1 MGAGERA
8 KGNLLALIGI
18 LVVSPDVLLIRLMDL
33 DHWTIAFWRGVLTT
47 IGMCAIVAVTARM
60 QKTRLRT
67 LFVSV
72 GLAGVLVCVLVGVNN
87 LLFVVSVTH
96 THAADTLVILTSTP
110 LFAAAFSR
118 IFLKDRI
125 PPETWAASIV
135 ALGAIALVFSG
146 SLSTGGAGGDL
157 AALSAALLLATVLTI
172 IRRCRARSMLPAL
185 VGSGA
190 ISALAVAALAD
201 LSAVTGPDASLLV
214 INGLVIIPLSL
225 ALLMVA
231 PRYIRAPDVALIFL
245 LETVLG
251 PLWVW
256 VALGEVPPTTTIIGG
271 GVLVV
276 TLALHSWYQ
285 SVSSRPLATEGVSS

>member
-1 MGAGERA
+1 MAGGQRA

-33 DHWTIAFWRGVLTT
+33 DHWTIAFWRGILTT
-47 IGMCAIVAVTARM
+47 IGMFAIVAVTARV
-60 QKTRLRT
+60 QRTRLRT

-72 GLAGVLVCVLVGVNN
+72 GLPGVFVCVLVGVNN

-96 THAADTLVILTSTP
+96 THAANTLVILTSTP

-118 IFLKDRI
+118 IFLKDRV

-135 ALGAIALVFSG
+135 ALVAIVLVFSG
-146 SLSTGGAGGDL
+146 SLSTGGALGDL
-157 AALSAALLLATVLTI
+157 AALSAAILVATVLTI
-172 IRRCRARSMLPAL
+172 IRRYRARSMVPAL

-201 LSAVTGPDASLLV
+201 LSAVTGPEAPLLV
-214 INGLVIIPLSL
+214 VNGLVVIPVSL

-256 VALGEVPPTTTIIGG
+256 VALGEVPPTTTVIGG
-271 GVLVV
+271 AILLV
-276 TLALHSWYQ
+276 TLAVHGWYQ
-285 SVSSRPLATEGVSS
+285 SVSSRHLATEAISS